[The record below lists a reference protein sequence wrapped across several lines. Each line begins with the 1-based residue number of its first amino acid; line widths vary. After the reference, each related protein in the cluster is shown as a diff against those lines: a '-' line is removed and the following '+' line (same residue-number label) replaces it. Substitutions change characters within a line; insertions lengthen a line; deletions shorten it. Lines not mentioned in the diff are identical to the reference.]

1 MRQREREKETRGK
14 EWVGKAWRCHGNWE
28 LSADSMFFRSFPTH
42 LPPPDSLP
50 FPSQSIPLSIASPVL
65 LLSFLPLFSSLPP
78 SLPHPF
84 HLSHPHLPASSLS
97 PSLHQPHPGF
107 VSPRPLLHLWLHFH
121 SLALLFSSQFRFKP
135 HLFKN
140 KSPKEEMEEKN
151 LTGLLKLCD
160 ERKRGEELSDWRTQR

>member
-1 MRQREREKETRGK
+1 METGSYQLTP
-14 EWVGKAWRCHGNWE
+14 CF
-28 LSADSMFFRSFPTH
+28 STRSPPTSH
-42 LPPPDSLP
+42 HPTP
-50 FPSQSIPLSIASPVL
+50 FPSPPSPFLFPSPHPVL

-151 LTGLLKLCD
+151 LTGPLKLCD